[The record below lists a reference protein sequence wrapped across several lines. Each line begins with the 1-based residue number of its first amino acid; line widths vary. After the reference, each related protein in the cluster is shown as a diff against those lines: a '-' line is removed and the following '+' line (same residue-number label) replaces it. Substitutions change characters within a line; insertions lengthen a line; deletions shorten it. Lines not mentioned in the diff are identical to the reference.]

1 MQGARNAIIVG
12 KEMAKKGQKLRGVR
26 IDSGDLT
33 LLSRKV
39 RRMLDNDGLGYAKIM
54 LSGDL
59 NEHRIKE
66 IVQKGGRADIF
77 GVGTDLGTSR
87 DAPALGGIYKL
98 VEDNLG
104 PRMKL
109 SIGKVTLPGKKSV
122 FRVLGT
128 DGKFKKDLIMK
139 QGEEPNLKDSY
150 PLLIKV
156 LEKGNII
163 YDPPLLSKIRER
175 FLENLQRLPDK
186 LKKIEE
192 VHDYK
197 VEISLSLKNIMKN
210 IKAKVRNHY

>member
-1 MQGARNAIIVG
+1 
-12 KEMAKKGQKLRGVR
+12 
-26 IDSGDLT
+26 
-33 LLSRKV
+33 
-39 RRMLDNDGLGYAKIM
+39 
-54 LSGDL
+54 
-59 NEHRIKE
+59 
-66 IVQKGGRADIF
+66 
-77 GVGTDLGTSR
+77 
-87 DAPALGGIYKL
+87 
-98 VEDNLG
+98 
-104 PRMKL
+104 
-109 SIGKVTLPGKKSV
+109 
-122 FRVLGT
+122 
-128 DGKFKKDLIMK
+128 GKFKKDLIMK